1 MGAKTA
7 QVWRLASVQH
17 GVVTRKQLLAHGFS
31 SRAIEHRI
39 ARGRLHRVWS
49 GVYAV
54 GRPELGRHGR
64 WMAAVLACGEGAAL
78 SHADAG
84 ALFSLRPVRG
94 GPVHVSVPFPR
105 DPGRPGITVH
115 RRTEFEVTIR
125 HGIPVTTPVCTLVD
139 LATRLSPDDL
149 EAVVNEADKLG
160 LTDPE
165 ALRALLPALG
175 RRPGAA
181 KLACILDRRTFR
193 LTDSAL
199 ERRTL
204 RLVARAGLPPPL
216 TQAWVNGCRVD
227 FWWPDLGLIVE
238 VDGLRYHR
246 TPAQQAH
253 DRRRDQAHA
262 AAGLTVLRFTHAQ
275 VMFEPRHVEGTLR
288 AVTRRLGLGRIP
300 VR

>member
-1 MGAKTA
+1 MTTRTT
-7 QVWRLASVQH
+7 QPWVLARQQH
-17 GVVTRKQLLAHGFS
+17 GVITRRQLLAFGLTPS
-31 SRAIEHRI
+31 AIRHRL
-39 ARGRLHRVWS
+39 AEGRLHRVFR

-78 SHADAG
+78 SHDSAAALYGIRAG
-84 ALFSLRPVRG
+84 TG
-94 GPVHVSVPFPR
+94 QIHVSVPFPR
-105 DPGRPGITVH
+105 DPCLPGITVH
-115 RRTEFEVTIR
+115 RRSAFEVTR
-125 HGIPVTTPVCTLVD
+125 RRGIPVTTPVCTLVD
-139 LATRLSPDDL
+139 LATRMSADGL
-149 EAVVNEADKLG
+149 EAAVNEADKLG

-165 ALRALLPALG
+165 TLRTALRGLG
-175 RRPGAA
+175 RRPGTA
-181 KLACILDRRTFR
+181 KLARLLDRRMFR

-199 ERRTL
+199 ERRFL
-204 RLVARAGLPPPL
+204 RLVARAGLPAPL
-216 TQAWVNGCRVD
+216 TRQWVEGFRVD
-227 FWWPDLGLIVE
+227 FYWPALGLIVE
-238 VDGLRYHR
+238 TDGLRYHR

-275 VMFEPRHVEGTLR
+275 VVFEPRHVEDTLR

>member
-1 MGAKTA
+1 MGAKTTQA
-7 QVWRLASVQH
+7 WALARRQH
-17 GVVTRKQLLAHGFS
+17 GVIARGQLLAHGFS

-39 ARGRLHRVWS
+39 TRRRLHRVWR

-54 GRPELGRHGR
+54 GRPGLTRHGR

-78 SHADAG
+78 SHESAG
-84 ALFSLRPVRG
+84 ELYGLRIG
-94 GPVHVSVPFPR
+94 GGGIHVSVRFPR
-105 DPGRPGITVH
+105 DPSMPGIIVH
-115 RRTEFEVTIR
+115 RRARFAATCR
-125 HGIPVTTPVCTLVD
+125 HGIPVTTPVWTLVD
-139 LATRLSPDDL
+139 LAGRLSAGGL
-149 EAVVNEADKLG
+149 EAAVNEADKLG

-165 ALRALLPALG
+165 ALRAALPGLG

-181 KLACILDRRTFR
+181 RLARLLDRRTFR
-193 LTDSAL
+193 LTDSEL

-216 TQAWVNGCRVD
+216 TQAWVNGYRVD
-227 FWWPDLGLIVE
+227 FWWPELGLIVE

-253 DRRRDQAHA
+253 DRRRDQVHA

-275 VMFEPRHVEGTLR
+275 VTFEPEHVVDTLR
-288 AVTRRLGLGRIP
+288 EVTQRLRAARIP
-300 VR
+300 LR